1 MCFQQKPVG
10 SLSELPTPTS
20 SDAVLRYV
28 PQGNNFNIGSE
39 MAHSHEKYRHEQRFN
54 GRSPCEQVKQQWQQQ
69 QKLEQQ
75 RYACPWHTQSGQ
87 STTHG
92 TGWHLPV
99 SRARLAQPS
108 FGSVAQS
115 STDRACRSASLAHSP
130 AARACKPR
138 VVSQGVCRPT

>member
-1 MCFQQKPVG
+1 
-10 SLSELPTPTS
+10 
-20 SDAVLRYV
+20 
-28 PQGNNFNIGSE
+28 
-39 MAHSHEKYRHEQRFN
+39 MANHEKDRHEQWLRSSN
-54 GRSPCEQVKQQWQQQ
+54 SGHTNRSWSSNERSPCKQVKQQWQQR

-130 AARACKPR
+130 PPVRASRESCLR
-138 VVSQGVCRPT
+138 VCVGQRRAPVVLL